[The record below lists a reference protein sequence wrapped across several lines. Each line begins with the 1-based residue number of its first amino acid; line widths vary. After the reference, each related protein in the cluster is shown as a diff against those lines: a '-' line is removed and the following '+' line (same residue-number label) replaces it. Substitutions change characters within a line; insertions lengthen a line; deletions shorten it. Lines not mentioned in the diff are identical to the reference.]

1 MEVKAS
7 LKHLR
12 TSPRKVRLVADMIR
26 GVQVDKALNQ
36 LLLTNKKVTLPLQK
50 LLMSA
55 ISNAENNFELKKDNL
70 IIKEIRVDDG
80 ATLKRWMP
88 RAHGRATPIR
98 KRSSHI
104 MITLAEIV
112 ESKKTEAS
120 KSKQKRELSKPE
132 RVKSVEE
139 KSDVKKGNKA
149 EKVKDEKQPENTNTK
164 QAKGKEFVDPSRLAS
179 RGGHD
184 KIEGGS
190 GQKPKKS
197 FHRKTG

>member
-12 TSPRKVRLVADMIR
+12 TSPRKVRLVADLVR
-26 GVQVDKALNQ
+26 GLKVDNALNQ
-36 LLLTNKKVTLPLQK
+36 LKLTNKKVTLPLYK

-55 ISNAENNFELKKDNL
+55 ISNAENNFELDKDNL

-98 KRSSHI
+98 KRSSHV
-104 MITLAEIV
+104 MVTLAEIV
-112 ESKKTEAS
+112 ESKKSETAKGKKKGVTS
-120 KSKQKRELSKPE
+120 KSK
-132 RVKSVEE
+132 RVKSVDEE
-139 KSDVKKGNKA
+139 SEVKKGNKTK
-149 EKVKDEKQPENTNTK
+149 KVTDEKQPKNTNTK
-164 QAKGKEFVDPSRLAS
+164 QAKGKEFYDPSRLAS

-190 GQKPKKS
+190 GQQPKKN

>member
-26 GVQVDKALNQ
+26 GAKVDKALNQ
-36 LLLTNKKVTLPLQK
+36 LKLTNKKVTSPLNK

-70 IIKEIRVDDG
+70 VIKEIRVDDG

-88 RAHGRATPIR
+88 RAYGRATPIR

-104 MITLAEIV
+104 MITLSEIV
-112 ESKKTEAS
+112 ESKKTEAT
-120 KSKQKRELSKPE
+120 KDKKKGILSKPK
-132 RVKSVEE
+132 RVKSVDEE
-139 KSDVKKGNKA
+139 SEVEKGNKTKEA
-149 EKVKDEKQPENTNTK
+149 KDEKKPENTNTK

-190 GQKPKKS
+190 GAQPKKS
-197 FHRKTG
+197 FRRKSG

>member
-1 MEVKAS
+1 MEVKAR

-26 GVQVDKALNQ
+26 GQKVERALNQ
-36 LLLTNKKVTLPLQK
+36 LKLTNKKVTLPLHK

-55 ISNAENNFELKKDNL
+55 LSNAENNFELEKSNL
-70 IIKEIRVDDG
+70 IVKEIRVDEG

-98 KRSSHI
+98 KRSSHV

-112 ESKKTEAS
+112 ESKKTDTAK
-120 KSKQKRELSKPE
+120 KSTNSTKPK
-132 RVKSVEE
+132 RVKKVSEDVE
-139 KSDVKKGNKA
+139 VKKGNKTA
-149 EKVKDEKQPENTNTK
+149 KVKDEKKPENTNTK
-164 QAKGKEFVDPSRLAS
+164 QAKSKEFVDPARVAS

-190 GQKPKKS
+190 GVKPKKT
-197 FHRKTG
+197 FRRKSG

>member
-12 TSPRKVRLVADMIR
+12 TSPRKTRLVADMVR
-26 GVQVDKALNQ
+26 GEKVDKALNQ
-36 LLLTNKKVTLPLQK
+36 LKLTNKKVTLPLYK

-55 ISNAENNFELKKDNL
+55 ISNAENNFELEKDNL
-70 IIKEIRVDDG
+70 MIKEIRVDDG

-98 KRSSHI
+98 KRSSHV
-104 MITLAEIV
+104 MLTLAEIV
-112 ESKKTEAS
+112 ESKKDQDT
-120 KSKQKRELSKPE
+120 KTKKKGILSKPK
-132 RVKSVEE
+132 RVKSVDE
-139 KSDVKKGNKA
+139 KSEVKKGNKS

-164 QAKGKEFVDPSRLAS
+164 QAKGKEFVDPARVAS
-179 RGGHD
+179 RGGHA

-190 GQKPKKS
+190 GVQPKKS
-197 FHRKTG
+197 FRRKSG

>member
-12 TSPRKVRLVADMIR
+12 TSPRKVRLVADLVR
-26 GVQVDKALNQ
+26 GLKVDKALNK
-36 LLLTNKKVTLPLQK
+36 LSLTNKKVALPLYK

-70 IIKEIRVDDG
+70 LIKEIRVDDG

-98 KRSSHI
+98 KRSSHV

-112 ESKKTEAS
+112 ESKK
-120 KSKQKRELSKPE
+120 KR
-132 RVKSVEE
+132 
-139 KSDVKKGNKA
+139 NC
-149 EKVKDEKQPENTNTK
+149 
-164 QAKGKEFVDPSRLAS
+164 
-179 RGGHD
+179 
-184 KIEGGS
+184 
-190 GQKPKKS
+190 
-197 FHRKTG
+197 

>member
-12 TSPRKVRLVADMIR
+12 TSPRKVRLVADMVR
-26 GVQVDKALNQ
+26 GKKVDNALNQ
-36 LLLTNKKVTLPLQK
+36 LMLTNKKVTSPIQK

-104 MITLAEIV
+104 MITLGEIV
-112 ESKKTEAS
+112 ETKKTEATED
-120 KSKQKRELSKPE
+120 KKKGILNKPK

-139 KSDVKKGNKA
+139 ESEVKKGNKTKEA
-149 EKVKDEKQPENTNTK
+149 QDEKQPKNTNTK
-164 QAKGKEFVDPSRLAS
+164 QAKGKEFVDPSRVVS

-190 GQKPKKS
+190 GQQPKKS

>member
-26 GVQVDKALNQ
+26 GKKVDGALNQ
-36 LLLTNKKVTLPLQK
+36 LKLTNKKVTLPLYK

-70 IIKEIRVDDG
+70 LIKEIRVDDG

-104 MITLAEIV
+104 MITLDEIV
-112 ESKKTEAS
+112 ESKKTEDTKTKKKGIFA
-120 KSKQKRELSKPE
+120 KPK
-132 RVKSVEE
+132 RVKSISEASEV
-139 KSDVKKGNKA
+139 VKGNKTK
-149 EKVKDEKQPENTNTK
+149 EVTDEKKPENVNTK
-164 QAKGKEFVDPSRLAS
+164 QAKGKEFVDPARVSS

-190 GQKPKKS
+190 GVKPKNTY
-197 FHRKTG
+197 HRKSG